1 MRALDFYFTYNSS
14 ELVGSAFGG
23 TWEDPRG
30 CFFKFA
36 VKRDSE
42 QDQIVH
48 MEVKLQFICYFSSTM
63 GLCTLT
69 TPSKL
74 KNQFG
79 KYNY

>member
-1 MRALDFYFTYNSS
+1 MTKDDDKGFSRVLKGDKCEIAQQESFELGQVLKNDFR
-14 ELVGSAFGG
+14 L
-23 TWEDPRG
+23 
-30 CFFKFA
+30 C
-36 VKRDSE
+36 
-42 QDQIVH
+42 
-48 MEVKLQFICYFSSTM
+48 TM